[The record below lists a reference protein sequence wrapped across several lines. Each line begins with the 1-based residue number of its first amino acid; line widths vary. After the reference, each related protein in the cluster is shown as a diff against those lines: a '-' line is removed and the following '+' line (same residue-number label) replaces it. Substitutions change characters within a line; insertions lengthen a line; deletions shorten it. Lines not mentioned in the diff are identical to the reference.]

1 MKLSWSEFSRAFESR
16 TRRERLMIAAL
27 AAIGIPLAILAGW
40 VEPMW
45 RAQRVL
51 AVEVE
56 QLQKEDSALR
66 VLAASPKDPNIA
78 LREELQKIELQV
90 RDSQS
95 GMAALARSLVAPAEM
110 TALLEG
116 LLRRQPG
123 VRLVSLR
130 SIAAEQVKANANAEH
145 PLALFRHGVEV
156 ELEGSW
162 GDLHGYLKAIE
173 QSPKHLLWGQLD
185 LKVRKYPRAVLKL
198 TLYTL
203 ATESSW
209 LQL

>member
-1 MKLSWSEFSRAFESR
+1 
-16 TRRERLMIAAL
+16 
-27 AAIGIPLAILAGW
+27 
-40 VEPMW
+40 
-45 RAQRVL
+45 
-51 AVEVE
+51 
-56 QLQKEDSALR
+56 
-66 VLAASPKDPNIA
+66 
-78 LREELQKIELQV
+78 
-90 RDSQS
+90 
-95 GMAALARSLVAPAEM
+95 MAALARSLVAPAEM

-156 ELEGSW
+156 ELEGGWS
-162 GDLHGYLKAIE
+162 DLHGYLKAIE

-203 ATESSW
+203 GTESSW